1 MVMPSVDLFCLRWG
15 PLVQFPWPTRLR
27 EVLTIMLSLL
37 KGFNFL
43 HEHNITHRD
52 INQGNFLVNHFGDDL
67 DLWDNKVRIDLRS
80 RESFSYVIFDF
91 DNSIKLPSAL
101 ARTQCRL
108 PYQESWGTFNDIADT
123 HQGEYDFNP
132 FVLDVGALGVALDRS
147 FQHFTASEALAF
159 FEEMVSQLSDVELD
173 QPIEPKDFN
182 NPQDLDEYNRWAH
195 GTPKFAR
202 RWAHYREPPIPWTT
216 SLLRRICCTSWGCH
230 TVSWIRWFL
239 SRLSFFFL
247 RVLSHPSGLKPMNP

>member
-1 MVMPSVDLFCLRWG
+1 M
-15 PLVQFPWPTRLR
+15 
-27 EVLTIMLSLL
+27 
-37 KGFNFL
+37 
-43 HEHNITHRD
+43 
-52 INQGNFLVNHFGDDL
+52 VNHFGDDL

-147 FQHFTASEALAF
+147 FQVRYMNFFNDNTCWFYWQLAIA
-159 FEEMVSQLSDVELD
+159 VSNSSCPHV
-173 QPIEPKDFN
+173 
-182 NPQDLDEYNRWAH
+182 
-195 GTPKFAR
+195 
-202 RWAHYREPPIPWTT
+202 
-216 SLLRRICCTSWGCH
+216 CTFS
-230 TVSWIRWFL
+230 
-239 SRLSFFFL
+239 
-247 RVLSHPSGLKPMNP
+247 